1 VGPLTDSPLGPQS
14 LTYQEQQ
21 RLAAHMQS
29 LYAMAQGFR
38 GVKDEPGVVDAAARL
53 AQDHFGAERVL
64 LLELRDALGAPVRP
78 QPGAPVS
85 TAQVAARWG
94 WEDGRDFAPFTSFVT
109 GRAVGWENVLT
120 AAEPL
125 AIPDMRAALPAEF
138 LPPLRMESWRSA
150 VFIPLRAG
158 DEWLGAL
165 GLGYHSGYH
174 TFTADDLELAET
186 LGAEAARALA
196 GQRLQDAEH
205 QLRRQLAALEMSHAV
220 LARRGRDLSAI
231 NQTAQALA
239 TLADEDTLCARVV
252 DVLAANFGYTSALIG
267 LVSGDRLRLRAMR
280 GFEESA
286 PATEWPLASGVI
298 GRVARTGRPAL
309 VTDVDQDPDYVRVR
323 AGTHSEICVPLL
335 GRGGVLGV
343 VDIESSGPHPLSGED
358 LELLMTLAPQ
368 IVIALENARLY
379 GEAQQQARRLA
390 LITRVAH
397 IMTSMAAGEPASLLE
412 EATALLQRELG
423 YANVSVML
431 REPGSGVLVCC
442 ASAGDY
448 TGFIGPGY
456 RQAPGVGLLGW
467 VARHA
472 KTLVVNDV
480 RAEPRFYQAD
490 PAEQPGAEVIVPL
503 IHHGALVGL
512 LDVESATPHAFAP
525 TDVQMLETLAD
536 QLAVA
541 LAQAEQ
547 LESLRRAAGRA
558 ARRRSA

>member
-1 VGPLTDSPLGPQS
+1 
-14 LTYQEQQ
+14 
-21 RLAAHMQS
+21 
-29 LYAMAQGFR
+29 
-38 GVKDEPGVVDAAARL
+38 
-53 AQDHFGAERVL
+53 
-64 LLELRDALGAPVRP
+64 
-78 QPGAPVS
+78 
-85 TAQVAARWG
+85 
-94 WEDGRDFAPFTSFVT
+94 
-109 GRAVGWENVLT
+109 
-120 AAEPL
+120 
-125 AIPDMRAALPAEF
+125 
-138 LPPLRMESWRSA
+138 
-150 VFIPLRAG
+150 
-158 DEWLGAL
+158 
-165 GLGYHSGYH
+165 
-174 TFTADDLELAET
+174 
-186 LGAEAARALA
+186 
-196 GQRLQDAEH
+196 
-205 QLRRQLAALEMSHAV
+205 
-220 LARRGRDLSAI
+220 
-231 NQTAQALA
+231 
-239 TLADEDTLCARVV
+239 
-252 DVLAANFGYTSALIG
+252 
-267 LVSGDRLRLRAMR
+267 
-280 GFEESA
+280 
-286 PATEWPLASGVI
+286 
-298 GRVARTGRPAL
+298 L

-343 VDIESSGPHPLSGED
+343 VDIESGGPHPLSGED

-423 YANVSVML
+423 YTNVSVML

-467 VARHA
+467 VAPHA